1 MLKTWCIIFIRPFF
15 KLGIFNTRL
24 DHIKTKPLILLD
36 KIELI
41 SFRLTDST
49 KINRQGHS
57 IRMYWTKVSQP
68 TVHVRQ
74 NNFET
79 ALIEACS
86 PDLYASFGTFCA
98 QIGQLF
104 AAQWVFKYSEEFRN
118 RRHFPSKTVN
128 CRFSNIL
135 QRLIVPATIDQFC
148 LKMCQK
154 KRKDLDYKLL

>member
-86 PDLYASFGTFCA
+86 PDLYASFGTFCV

-104 AAQWVFKYSEEFRN
+104 EAQWVFE
-118 RRHFPSKTVN
+118 V
-128 CRFSNIL
+128 
-135 QRLIVPATIDQFC
+135 C
-148 LKMCQK
+148 LKVDESMLCYR
-154 KRKDLDYKLL
+154 RKMSSISVFFRIFKDSLCRE